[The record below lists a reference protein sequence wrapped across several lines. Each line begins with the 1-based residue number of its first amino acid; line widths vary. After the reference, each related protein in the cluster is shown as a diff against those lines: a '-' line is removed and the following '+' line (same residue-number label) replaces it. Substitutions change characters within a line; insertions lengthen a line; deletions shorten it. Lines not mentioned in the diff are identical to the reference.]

1 MVFKLS
7 AELQSELN
15 QELIFS
21 PPHPNQ
27 FQMCLPR
34 NIFPSQYNQV
44 QWTWSTVALTKDK
57 CGVRRQKASL
67 NKRCGVRR
75 PALAF
80 SKVSVGKK

>member
-7 AELQSELN
+7 AELESELN

-21 PPHPNQ
+21 PPHLNHIGVQ
-27 FQMCLPR
+27 FQMCLPQ

-44 QWTWSTVALTKDK
+44 HGCFDK
-57 CGVRRQKASL
+57 GQMYQVVQKASL

-75 PALAF
+75 PAWAF